1 MIEQART
8 DGTAEYALKIHDLH
22 KSYGT
27 TAVLNG
33 VNLKVRE
40 GEVISLIGSSGSGK
54 STLLRCVNFLETP
67 TSGAIDMYGEAISV
81 ATDGNGLATITN
93 KLNIPRLRTMA
104 GMVFQSF
111 NLWPH
116 LSVLGNVTESLVWVK
131 KMPKRQAIEIAMSV
145 LEKVGM
151 AEKRDAYPAHLSG
164 GQQQRV
170 AIARV
175 LAMQPRIMLCDE
187 PTSALDPELVG
198 EVLKVIRDLATEGI
212 TILLVTHEMRFSRDV
227 SSRVI
232 FLHKG
237 LVEED
242 GSPAEIFGNPRSE
255 RLRRFIEAIS
265 TN

>member
-1 MIEQART
+1 MIERTRT
-8 DGTAEYALKIHDLH
+8 DSTAEYALKIHDLH

-33 VNLKVRE
+33 INLKVRE
-40 GEVISLIGSSGSGK
+40 GEVVSLIGSSGSGK

-81 ATDGNGLATITN
+81 TTDGHGVPVITN
-93 KLNIPRLRTMA
+93 KSNILRFRTMA

-116 LSVLGNVTESLVWVK
+116 LSVLGNVTESLMWVK
-131 KMPKRQAIEIAMSV
+131 KMPKREAVDAAMSV

-198 EVLKVIRDLATEGI
+198 EVLKVIRNLAAEGN

-227 SSRVI
+227 SSRI
-232 FLHKG
+232 LFLHKG
-237 LVEED
+237 AVEED
-242 GSPAEIFGNPRSE
+242 GSPSEIFGNPRSE
-255 RLRRFIEAIS
+255 RLRRFIEATSI
-265 TN
+265 N

>member
-1 MIEQART
+1 MIERAGA
-8 DGTAEYALKIHDLH
+8 DKNSEYALKIRDLH
-22 KSYGT
+22 KSYGA

-33 VNLKVRE
+33 VNVKVRK

-81 ATDGNGLATITN
+81 SSDERGLPVITN
-93 KLNIPRLRTMA
+93 KSNIPRFRTMA

-116 LSVLGNVTESLVWVK
+116 LSVLGNVIESLIWVK
-131 KMPKRQAIEIAMSV
+131 KMPKTDAVGVAMSV

-151 AEKRDAYPAHLSG
+151 AEKRNAYPAHLSG

-175 LAMQPRIMLCDE
+175 LAMQPRIMLCNE

-198 EVLKVIRDLATEGI
+198 EVLKVIRNLAAEGNI
-212 TILLVTHEMRFSRDV
+212 ILLVTHEMRFSRDV
-227 SSRVI
+227 STRVL

-242 GSPAEIFGNPRSE
+242 GSPSEIFGNPRSE
-255 RLRRFIEAIS
+255 RLRRFIEATSI
-265 TN
+265 N

>member
-1 MIEQART
+1 MIERAGT
-8 DGTAEYALKIHDLH
+8 DSTSKYALKIHDLH

-33 VNLKVRE
+33 LNVKVRE

-67 TSGAIDMYGEAISV
+67 TSGAIEMYGEAISIASDERGLSV
-81 ATDGNGLATITN
+81 ITDRSKIL
-93 KLNIPRLRTMA
+93 RFRTMA

-116 LSVLGNVTESLVWVK
+116 LSVLGNVRESLVWVK
-131 KMPKRQAIEIAMSV
+131 KMQKKEATDIAMSV

-151 AEKRDAYPAHLSG
+151 AEKRDAFPAHLSG

-175 LAMQPRIMLCDE
+175 LAMQPRMMLFDE

-198 EVLKVIRDLATEGI
+198 EVLKVLRNLAQEGN

-242 GSPAEIFGNPRSE
+242 GSPAEIFGTPRSE
-255 RLRRFIEAIS
+255 QLRRFIGATSI
-265 TN
+265 N